1 MRDSE
6 LFFLQGFYESLNM
19 RAPENVLYETIAP
32 ATYICIDVRDDM
44 QTYTF
49 FSCNENA
56 IVKEKSFSF

>member
-1 MRDSE
+1 
-6 LFFLQGFYESLNM
+6 M

-32 ATYICIDVRDDM
+32 ASYISIDVRDDM

-56 IVKEKSFSF
+56 IV